1 LSRDPHHHLSPDEL
15 ASLVEVESVPED
27 DVLRSDRTQAERH
40 AESCELCGSRLR
52 DQRSVQSR
60 LRNMVASL
68 PSKRKPDY
76 PPADCPSEEKWM
88 RLAAGLVSSQDATLL
103 LEHATHCDHCGPALK
118 SAIQDFN
125 PELSED
131 EEKTIRQL
139 ASADSNWQHNIA
151 QKMSAISEG
160 TKPERQLFQPQ
171 KPSVFANWMRWAIP
185 LGAAAAIAVGAGIIW
200 DYSSPSLAST
210 NKLIAQ
216 AFTEQRPFEL
226 RFPGAGY
233 GPVRQER
240 GVNGPS
246 RSRMD
251 EPAELLEAETQIE
264 RALKKHPDDPGW
276 LQAKARAD
284 LFEGNYQRAIEGL
297 QEAEIARPESL
308 SLKGD
313 LAIAYCERAELQTD
327 EVSQIADYSL
337 ALQILN
343 GQLANRPDD
352 LAALYNRALVHQRL
366 HQSGEAA
373 KDWQRYLQ
381 LEPRGEWAAR
391 VKEEIDKNGGE

>member
-1 LSRDPHHHLSPDEL
+1 MSRDPHHHLSPDEL

-118 SAIQDFN
+118 SAIQDLN

-151 QKMSAISEG
+151 RKMSAISEG

-284 LFEGNYQRAIEGL
+284 LFEGNPESAIQELLQAEHAQPEDMSIKRDLAAAYYERAGVQPDAKAQTADYQRALDE
-297 QEAEIARPESL
+297 L
-308 SLKGD
+308 SQV
-313 LAIAYCERAELQTD
+313 LAKNPNDAVALFNRAEVHERLGQHA
-327 EVSQIADYSL
+327 EAVADW
-337 ALQILN
+337 
-343 GQLANRPDD
+343 R
-352 LAALYNRALVHQRL
+352 
-366 HQSGEAA
+366 
-373 KDWQRYLQ
+373 RYLQ
-381 LEPRGEWAAR
+381 IEPTGEWAEGAR
-391 VKEEIDKNGGE
+391 RSIGEH